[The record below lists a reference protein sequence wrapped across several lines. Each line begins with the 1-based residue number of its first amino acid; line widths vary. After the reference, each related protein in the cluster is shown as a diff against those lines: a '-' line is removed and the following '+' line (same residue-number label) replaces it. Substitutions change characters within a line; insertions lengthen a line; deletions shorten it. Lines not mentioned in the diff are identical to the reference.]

1 MKNIKKINMI
11 NIDKISSDMFYLFW
25 NRMKHKAYYNLDDD
39 LNIDARINLSYDLIE
54 ARHTIYYQIIN
65 KLKK

>member
-11 NIDKISSDMFYLFW
+11 NIDKISSDMLYLFW
-25 NRMKHKAYYNLDDD
+25 HRMKHKAYYNLDED
-39 LNIDARINLSYDLIE
+39 LNIDTRIKLSYDLIE